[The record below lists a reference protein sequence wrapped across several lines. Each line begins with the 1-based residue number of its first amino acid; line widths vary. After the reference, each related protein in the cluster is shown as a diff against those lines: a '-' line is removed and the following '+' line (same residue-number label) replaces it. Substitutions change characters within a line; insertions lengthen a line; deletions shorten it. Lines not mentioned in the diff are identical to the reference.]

1 MLFRNLRRTSALAA
15 PILMESGAPR
25 TGRVHE
31 YELCPEF
38 AHSARH
44 HRTANHSWRALS
56 TCSRADYEKSNVQC
70 HARVW
75 RTAAVHVLA
84 NSSRVRIFSRDCS
97 PLNATLTEVC
107 WFALRCDS
115 IPKIDSAVKKRAL
128 NRTRIGSLPAAIIDR
143 TSGPHG
149 RSADRTTLGIG
160 RRDQP
165 CEVAAFRSTA
175 DGHTERVN
183 DRQNNDQQHP
193 ESRWSFHH

>member
-1 MLFRNLRRTSALAA
+1 MLSRNLRRTSALAA
-15 PILMESGAPR
+15 PTLMESGAPR

-56 TCSRADYEKSNVQC
+56 TCSRADYEKSNGQC

-75 RTAAVHVLA
+75 RIAAVHVLA

-107 WFALRCDS
+107 WFALRCDPFKS
-115 IPKIDSAVKKRAL
+115 WVQRQLFGIVILNQPSLYCPLLRCLCLLKHFVESANEHKTGPILGV
-128 NRTRIGSLPAAIIDR
+128 R
-143 TSGPHG
+143 TSLH
-149 RSADRTTLGIG
+149 
-160 RRDQP
+160 
-165 CEVAAFRSTA
+165 
-175 DGHTERVN
+175 
-183 DRQNNDQQHP
+183 
-193 ESRWSFHH
+193 